1 MSKIARVRLSLKVLA
16 RTPGYLADLTDELS
30 RASGKTLTLED
41 TLDFLAFMASTG
53 RISARSLNVTKD
65 MMKKL
70 DVDLGKEVIIS

>member
-41 TLDFLAFMASTG
+41 TLDFLGLWHLQEESQLGVLMLL
-53 RISARSLNVTKD
+53 RI
-65 MMKKL
+65 
-70 DVDLGKEVIIS
+70 

>member
-16 RTPGYLADLTDELS
+16 RTPGYLADLTDGLS

-70 DVDLGKEVIIS
+70 DVDLGKEVI

>member
-41 TLDFLAFMASTG
+41 TLDFLAFMAFTG

-70 DVDLGKEVIIS
+70 DVDLGKEVI

>member
-70 DVDLGKEVIIS
+70 DVDLGKEVI